1 MTDMQMQSTQRLY
14 KYWNELRGTRSA
26 PERRDVDPTK
36 IRNALASTFILEA
49 SPDHDTFNFRLAGS
63 HICSTYCRE
72 LKNRSFIDLWH
83 RRDKDAVE
91 TLIKAVTDDHAAALV
106 TFNGTSQH
114 NAQLTF
120 EAILL
125 PLRHNGSTNKR
136 IIGSITAF
144 EEPLWFGTQPIM
156 EQQITGLRLIWPD
169 DHKSEFSGRDLS
181 TDVDFQDSEDV
192 IDVRSN
198 FGQSATIFGLNA
210 RRYAHLSVIDG
221 GKQ

>member
-1 MTDMQMQSTQRLY
+1 MQMASTQRLY
-14 KYWNELRGTRSA
+14 RYWNDLRGTRSA

-36 IRNALASTFILEA
+36 IRTALANTFILE
-49 SPDHDTFNFRLAGS
+49 SSVDHDAFNFRLAGS

-91 TLIKAVTDDHAAALV
+91 TLIKAVTDDHAAALL
-106 TFNGTSQH
+106 TFNGTSAQ
-114 NAQLTF
+114 NQQLTF

-125 PLRHNGSTNKR
+125 PLRHNGATNNR
-136 IIGSITAF
+136 IIGSISAF

-156 EQQITGLRLIWPD
+156 EQRVTGLRLIWPD
-169 DHKSEFSGRDLS
+169 DHHSEFSGKDLAAEL
-181 TDVDFQDSEDV
+181 DFEDREDV
-192 IDVRSN
+192 VDLRAN
-198 FGQSATIFGLNA
+198 FGQNSKVFGFNA

>member
-1 MTDMQMQSTQRLY
+1 MQMQSTQRLY
-14 KYWNELRGTRSA
+14 NYWNELRGTRSA

-36 IRNALASTFILEA
+36 IRNALANTFILEA
-49 SPDHDTFNFRLAGS
+49 NEEHDAFTFRLAGS

-72 LKNRSFIDLWH
+72 LKNRSFSELWH
-83 RRDKDAVE
+83 RKDRDAID

-120 EAILL
+120 ETILL
-125 PLRHNGSTNKR
+125 PLRHNGATNNR

-144 EEPLWFGTQPIM
+144 EEPLWFGTQPIL
-156 EQQITGLRLIWPD
+156 EQRITGLRLIWPD
-169 DHKSEFSGRDLS
+169 DHHSEFSGRDLS
-181 TDVDFQDSEDV
+181 THVGLQPEEDV
-192 IDVRSN
+192 VDMRAN
-198 FGQSATIFGLNA
+198 FGQSAKVFGINA

>member
-1 MTDMQMQSTQRLY
+1 MQMQSTQRLY

-36 IRNALASTFILEA
+36 IRNALANTFILEA
-49 SPDHDTFNFRLAGS
+49 SPDHETFNFRLAGS

-83 RRDKDAVE
+83 RRDKDAIE

-106 TFNGTSQH
+106 TFNATSQH

-120 EAILL
+120 ETLLL
-125 PLRHNGSTNKR
+125 PLRHNGATNNR

-144 EEPLWFGTQPIM
+144 DEPLWFGTQPIM
-156 EQQITGLRLIWPD
+156 EQRISGLRLIWPD
-169 DHKSEFSGRDLS
+169 DHQNEFAGQDFS
-181 TDVDFQDSEDV
+181 TEVAADDEADV
-192 IDVRSN
+192 IDIRSS
-198 FGQSATIFGLNA
+198 FGQSAKVFGINA